1 MTDYNKQDF
10 INEKKDLATLGGS
23 ALDFTSAVDGS
34 PFKVMN
40 KLRFENAI
48 GIKNYMVPLST
59 SYTQSG
65 ETGEVGQ
72 GRPQTPDDELTDSGE
87 RSRNQ

>member
-1 MTDYNKQDF
+1 M
-10 INEKKDLATLGGS
+10 ATLGGS

-34 PFKVMN
+34 PFRVMN

-48 GIKNYMVPLST
+48 GIKDLMIPLST

-65 ETGEVGQ
+65 NDEG
-72 GRPQTPDDELTDSGE
+72 GRPQTSDDELTDSGE
-87 RSRNQ
+87 RTRNQ